1 MKISLRGP
9 TPVHLTPR
17 RHRIGHFLVRRKEAM
32 ERRRFI
38 SKPQH
43 AQRAQDPRHPQMIVI
58 KPRHPVP
65 RIDSKIRPADNNFL
79 SSFVVAELQTVETQ
93 HPLQSAAETGSQLGL
108 GEEGAAD
115 LRCDNRR
122 EAEHAFLG
130 QREDGLD
137 VVVGALEARV
147 GPGEDC
153 GEGAVA
159 GVWGGG

>member
-1 MKISLRGP
+1 M
-9 TPVHLTPR
+9 
-17 RHRIGHFLVRRKEAM
+17 
-32 ERRRFI
+32 
-38 SKPQH
+38 
-43 AQRAQDPRHPQMIVI
+43 I
-58 KPRHPVP
+58 KPRNPVP
-65 RIDSKIRPADNNFL
+65 RINPKIRSADHSLL
-79 SSFVVAELQTVETQ
+79 SSLLAAELQTVESE
-93 HPLQSAAETGSQLGL
+93 HALQSAAETGSQLGL

-115 LRCDNRR
+115 LRRDDGR

-159 GVWGGG
+159 GV